1 MKRLAFMLVSAF
13 MAVSSYCASVT
24 EKASEAVTGGDTQIE
39 QSLSKQSLILDKAA
53 NLVNK
58 VLAHYSHSSHY
69 SHISH
74 ASHSSHYSHYSG
86 R

>member
-1 MKRLAFMLVSAF
+1 MKRLAFLLVSAF
-13 MAVSSYCASVT
+13 MAVSGYCASVT

-39 QSLSKQSLILDKAA
+39 QNLGKQSLILDKAT

-69 SHISH
+69 SHS
-74 ASHSSHYSHYSG
+74 
-86 R
+86 